1 MAEILWDKKVGTYD
15 RINSDYLTPETHAHN
30 IQMDLEIEVYLITY
44 DWGNQGMSHEG
55 ANSNVEEFTY
65 PYYIG
70 NLEGQVTSANFSLD
84 STSDMR
90 TTGSFSIIL
99 DENSKFIVNANNSI
113 FWQHVWFRVIKK
125 YNYIN
130 DIDMYPMFNW
140 GDHIGL
146 WNNNGLYRSDPSQ
159 SIIGWFVPN
168 SGSYTYNVE
177 TKEFSISC
185 TDMLSFYTDSR
196 GGHLLNWMESI
207 SSPKY
212 HFYDT
217 VDKDTTPEEYQ
228 KFLLDKADVAT
239 YSNGILIE
247 GQKNNQMIDLNYN
260 NYFTKLL
267 ADNTNIDDKDKV
279 AEVWKKAYEEY
290 VKTYKG
296 IVLDNQKNF
305 NSSGRKPDFTDT
317 ASLIKNIVA
326 DYGQLIPIKQ
336 VWVTLQ
342 NDYNMIP
349 YDMEFNGDST
359 LYDVLKKIVDL
370 YPRQTVYFD
379 SNRTLCLEQRALTWN
394 ESSDND
400 TRFRAREFYDLVLE
414 ESWSV
419 NLENIKN
426 FTVVW
431 GRDNTTYGF
440 YYMTSLQAICNQ
452 CGKLHEFGSLANS
465 SQAHTCTAC
474 GGRLNRLHITNETYS
489 VQQIG
494 THKQVLYNDNITK
507 EEEAF
512 NEAKWKTIA
521 SCRAAKTLTVTLIDR
536 YLSMYQYSDKAIGKR
551 IEYKSH
557 LTNETDVYTLLKW
570 TNNFTDGTVTME
582 LEPYYACA
590 DEWMIFKGDNAKRY
604 SCKVLPAPNFDITVD
619 ENGLMTMIIHNGW
632 QTAYSL
638 FKVYYRPTNDP
649 VGVQE
654 YWNAEMSMDFL
665 GETCEVYEEETN
677 SKHQT
682 KVFRHQFDKSG
693 RYAITCQAWSP
704 NIHPSGC
711 VTIKVIEVDL
721 GTRYVSDKNEIYVD
735 ENNKEY
741 IS

>member
-15 RINSDYLTPETHAHN
+15 RVNSDYLTPEPHAHN

-177 TKEFSISC
+177 TREFSISC

-196 GGHLLNWMESI
+196 GGHLSNWYESI

-228 KFLLDKADVAT
+228 KFLLDKADVAA

-279 AEVWKKAYEEY
+279 AEIWKKAYEEY

-342 NDYNMIP
+342 DSYSMIP

-359 LYDVLKKIVDL
+359 LYDVLKKIIDL
-370 YPRQTVYFD
+370 YPRQTIYFD
-379 SNRTLCLEQRALTWN
+379 TNRTLCLEQRALTWN

-414 ESWSV
+414 ESWNI
-419 NLENIKN
+419 NLDNIKN

-440 YYMTSLQAICNQ
+440 YYMTSLQAICSQ

-494 THKQVLYNDNITK
+494 THKQVIYDDNITK

-570 TNNFTDGTVTME
+570 TNNFGDGTVTME
-582 LEPYYACA
+582 LEPYYACN

-638 FKVYYRPTNDP
+638 FKVYSRPTNDP

-721 GTRYVSDKNEIYVD
+721 GAKYVSGNNEIYVD

>member
-15 RINSDYLTPETHAHN
+15 KIDSNYLTPEPHAHN
-30 IQMDLEIEVYLITY
+30 IGIDLEIEIYYIMY
-44 DWGNQGMSHEG
+44 DWGNQGMSYDK
-55 ANSNVEEFTY
+55 SNIIGFYE
-65 PYYIG
+65 PYYLG
-70 NLEGQVTSANFSLD
+70 NLEGKVTSANFSLD

-99 DENSKFIVNANNSI
+99 DSNNKFVTNSFFTESGDSWL
-113 FWQHVWFRVIKK
+113 WQRVWFKVIKK
-125 YNYIN
+125 YNYPN

-168 SGSYTYNVE
+168 SSSFTYNVE
-177 TKEFSISC
+177 TREFSISC
-185 TDMLSFYTDSR
+185 TDILSFYTDSR
-196 GGHLLNWMESI
+196 GGHLSNWWESI
-207 SSPKY
+207 SSIKY
-212 HFYDT
+212 TFYDS
-217 VDKDTTPEEYQ
+217 VDKDNPQGYAQ
-228 KFLLDKADVAT
+228 FLKDKSDVAK

-247 GQKNNQMIDLNYN
+247 GQTNDTMIDLNYN

-267 ADNTNIDDKDKV
+267 ADNTNINDSDKV
-279 AEVWKKAYEEY
+279 AEIWKKAYEEY
-290 VKTYKG
+290 KNTYKT
-296 IVLDNQKNF
+296 VLENQKNF
-305 NSSGRKPDFTDT
+305 NPSEKKPDFTDT
-317 ASLIKNIVA
+317 ASLIKNIIA

-342 NDYNMIP
+342 NDYDMIP
-349 YDMEFNGDST
+349 YDMEFNGDTT

-370 YPRQTVYFD
+370 YPRQTIYFD
-379 SNRTLCLEQRALTWN
+379 TNRTLCLEQRALAWN
-394 ESSDND
+394 EASDND
-400 TRFRAREFYDLVLE
+400 TRFRAREFYDLVIE
-414 ESWSV
+414 ESWNI

-431 GRDNTTYGF
+431 GRDNTTYGY
-440 YYMTSLQAICNQ
+440 YYMTSYKAICGNCGKVYDFALERLQAFNPDRTCSQ
-452 CGKLHEFGSLANS
+452 CGGILH
-465 SQAHTCTAC
+465 
-474 GGRLNRLHITNETYS
+474 RLRTTDESFS

-494 THKQVLYNDNITK
+494 TLKQVIYDDNVTT

-521 SCRAAKTLTVTLIDR
+521 SCRAGKTLTVTLIDR

-570 TNNFTDGTVTME
+570 TNNFNDGTVTME
-582 LEPYYACA
+582 LEPYYTCK
-590 DEWMIFKGDNAKRY
+590 DEYIGFNEGKY
-604 SCKVLPAPNFDITVD
+604 SCMILPEPTFNCTVD
-619 ENGLMTMIIHNGW
+619 ESGLMTMIINNGW

-638 FKVYYRPTNDP
+638 FKIYYRPTADA
-649 VGVQE
+649 VGD
-654 YWNAEMSMDFL
+654 YDFWHRSLSMDFL
-665 GETCEVYEEETN
+665 GETCEVYTEETETEC
-677 SKHQT
+677 QT
-682 KVFRHQFDKSG
+682 KVFRHQFEKSG
-693 RYAITCQAWSP
+693 RYMITCQAWNP

-711 VTIKVIEVDL
+711 TTIKVIEVQL
-721 GTRYVSDKNEIYVD
+721 GTRYVSEDNKVYID

>member
-15 RINSDYLTPETHAHN
+15 RINSDYLTPEPHAHN
-30 IQMDLEIEVYLITY
+30 IQIDLEIEVYLITY
-44 DWGNQGMSHEG
+44 DWGNMGMIHGEV
-55 ANSNVEEFTY
+55 AEFTE

-70 NLEGQVTSANFSLD
+70 NLEGKITSANFSLD

-99 DENSKFIVNANNSI
+99 DENSKFITNASDSI

-125 YNYIN
+125 YNYPN
-130 DIDMYPMFNW
+130 DINMYPMFNW

-159 SIIGWFVPN
+159 SIIGWFAPN
-168 SGSYTYNVE
+168 SSSATFNAD

-185 TDMLSFYTDSR
+185 TDLMAFYTDTR
-196 GGHLLNWMESI
+196 GGHLSNWWESLT
-207 SSPKY
+207 SPKY
-212 HFYDT
+212 SFYDSIDRESDNYGQFLE
-217 VDKDTTPEEYQ
+217 DKM
-228 KFLLDKADVAT
+228 DVAT

-247 GQKNNQMIDLNYN
+247 GQKNNQLIDLQYN
-260 NYFTKLL
+260 NYFSELISKNV
-267 ADNTNIDDKDKV
+267 ASDDKDKV
-279 AEVWKKAYEEY
+279 AEIWKKAYEEY
-290 VKTYKG
+290 RKKYIDLKPDEGNYK
-296 IVLDNQKNF
+296 L
-305 NSSGRKPDFTDT
+305 SGRKPDFTDT

-326 DYGQLIPIKQ
+326 DYGHLIPIRQ

-342 NDYNMIP
+342 NDYEMIP
-349 YDMEFNGDST
+349 YDMEFNGDTT
-359 LYDVLKKIVDL
+359 LYDVFKKIIDL

-379 SNRTLCLEQRALTWN
+379 SNRTLCFEQRALAWG
-394 ESSDND
+394 EMSDND

-414 ESWSV
+414 EQWNI

-431 GRDNTTYGF
+431 GRDNTTYGYF
-440 YYMTSLQAICNQ
+440 YMTSYQAICSK
-452 CGKLHEFGSLANS
+452 CGRKYNFSMERL
-465 SQAHTCTAC
+465 QATNPNKACSC
-474 GGRLNRLHITNETYS
+474 GGTLKRLHITNETYS

-494 THKQVLYNDNITK
+494 THKQVIYDDNVLT

-512 NEAKWKTIA
+512 NEAKWRTIA
-521 SCRAAKTLTVTLIDR
+521 SCRAAKTLTVTLVDR

-570 TNNFTDGTVTME
+570 TNNFTEGTVTLE
-582 LEPYYACA
+582 LEPYYTCV
-590 DEWMIFKGDNAKRY
+590 DEYIQFGGDGSNKYFCNALPVPIFDC
-604 SCKVLPAPNFDITVD
+604 SVD
-619 ENGLMTMIIHNGW
+619 ENGLMTMIINNGW

-638 FKVYYRPTNDP
+638 FKVYYRPTDEP
-649 VGVQE
+649 VGE
-654 YWNAEMSMDFL
+654 YDYWHRAMGMDFL
-665 GETCEVYEEETN
+665 GETCEVYEEETED
-677 SKHQT
+677 KCQT
-682 KVFRHQFDKSG
+682 KVFRHQFEKSG
-693 RYAITCQAWSP
+693 RYMITCQAWNP

-711 VTIKVIEVDL
+711 NIIKVIEINL
-721 GTRYVSDKNEIYVD
+721 GTRYVSEDNKVYID

>member
-15 RINSDYLTPETHAHN
+15 RINNDYLTPEPHAHN

-177 TKEFSISC
+177 TREFSISC

-196 GGHLLNWMESI
+196 GGHLSNWMESI

-217 VDKDTTPEEYQ
+217 VDKDITPEEYQ